1 VKFLQNLSTLSIALG
16 VSVLVHAAML
26 TVRFVDPERFNR
38 IFQDTPLEVI
48 LVNAKST
55 ERPEVAKAI
64 AQASLAGGGDL
75 DKGRATTPLPPSAL
89 SEIGDAMEDMQRK
102 VEALQVEQTMLLA
115 NVKKEL
121 ANIPKLDPRKAAP
134 NSEAATQ
141 EEKRRQL
148 QRLLAEIEKRIN
160 EENSRPKKRYI
171 SPATREEVYA
181 VYYNTLRHKI
191 EDRGTQN
198 FPEAAGNKLYGELT
212 MIVTVNHDGRVI
224 STQVVETSGNLTLDR
239 RAQTIVKNA
248 GPFGHFNDGMRA
260 RADQIVVVS
269 RFKFT
274 RDETLETKLTAR

>member
-1 VKFLQNLSTLSIALG
+1 MKFFQNLSTVSICLG
-16 VSVLVHAAML
+16 VSIVVHAVLL

-48 LVNAKST
+48 LVNAKSN
-55 ERPEVAKAI
+55 ERPDMAKAI
-64 AQASLAGGGDL
+64 AQASLAGGGDA

-89 SEIGDAMEDMQRK
+89 SEIGDASEEAQRK
-102 VEALQVEQTMLLA
+102 LDSLQEQQTMLLA
-115 NVKKEL
+115 QIKQQL
-121 ANIPKLDPRKAAP
+121 AALPPPDPKQV
-134 NSEAATQ
+134 ATSVDAKSQ

-148 QRLLAEIEKRIN
+148 LRLLAEIEKRIN
-160 EENSRPKKRYI
+160 EENARPKKRYI

-181 VYYNTLRHKI
+181 VYYDALRRRI

-212 MIVTVNHDGRVI
+212 MIVTVNYDGRVLE
-224 STQVVETSGNLTLDR
+224 TQVVETSGNLTLDR
-239 RAQTIVKNA
+239 RAQTIARNS
-248 GPFGHFNDGMRA
+248 GPFGRFNEAMRA

-274 RDETLETKLTAR
+274 RDETLETKQMSR